1 MVFPEKSHMSGGR
14 SSPVD
19 RGRLPPFKLLPG
31 VGFLVF
37 FFVVPLALLLVMSFW
52 RASFGGVEIDWT
64 LANYERLVSR
74 PIYLQLML
82 KSTRI
87 AFTATALT
95 IVVAF
100 PFAYWVAG
108 KPPRQRAQLVFLVL
122 IPFWTSY
129 RGAHVR
135 LDPAARQQRRDQLC
149 AAEARHHRPTT
160 RHLPVQP
167 VRGDL
172 GLLYVY
178 LPYAILPILLSL
190 ERLDRNLLYAAADL
204 GRHALVQQLWRII
217 VPLSCP
223 GILGAA
229 ILVFI
234 LSISAYVTP
243 ALLGGASGVMIAN
256 VIPDLFGV
264 GMNWPLGATVSLLL
278 IAVTIAWIWLIGA
291 RVGLGRIF
299 MEG

>member
-1 MVFPEKSHMSGGR
+1 MSGFGKLATSIAR
-14 SSPVD
+14 V
-19 RGRLPPFKLLPG
+19 LPPLKLLPG
-31 VGFLVF
+31 VGLLTVLL
-37 FFVVPLALLLVMSFW
+37 VVPLALLLVMSFW
-52 RASFGGVEIDWT
+52 RASFSGVEPDWT
-64 LANYERLVSR
+64 LANYVRLFSR
-74 PIYLQLML
+74 PIYIELMI

-100 PFAYWVAG
+100 PLAYWISG
-108 KPPRQRAQLVFLVL
+108 KPPRRRAQLVFLVL

-129 RGAHVR
+129 VVR
-135 LDPAARQQRRDQLC
+135 TFAWIPLLGNNGVINYALIWLGITTQPLDIFLFNQF
-149 AAEARHHRPTT
+149 T
-160 RHLPVQP
+160 VQ
-167 VRGDL
+167 L

-204 GRHALVQQLWRII
+204 GASPFWQLWRIVI
-217 VPLSCP
+217 PLSMP
-223 GILGAA
+223 GILGGA

-243 ALLGGASGVMIAN
+243 ALLGGASGIMIAN

-278 IAVTIAWIWLIGA
+278 IVVTIAWIWLVGA
-291 RVGLGRIF
+291 RVGLRRIF
-299 MEG
+299 IEG